1 MKDWVEMLATGLG
14 VLGALILFGYNAVT
28 ARHELRRK
36 HAESGRSLVTEM
48 CEDREVKNAF
58 ALLDMEDDTEVAL
71 KDDAGGEHATKW
83 ETAIHA
89 MRDTEES
96 EKAIL
101 VRPAFDA
108 LFYYFALFQNSINAG
123 LVHQSDVDYPS
134 AYFIRILGQY
144 KEVFGSYVEY
154 YELTQA
160 KQFLERWPDWKQPV
174 PVKTWPRLRRAA
186 DKTN

>member
-1 MKDWVEMLATGLG
+1 MLATALG
-14 VLGALILFGYNAVT
+14 VVGALVLFGYNAFT
-28 ARHELRRK
+28 AREELRRK

-48 CEDREVKNAF
+48 CDDREVKNAF

-71 KDDAGGEHATKW
+71 KDEGGTEYATSW
-83 ETAIHA
+83 ETAVLA
-89 MRDTEES
+89 MRYTDES
-96 EKAIL
+96 QKAKL

-108 LFYYFALFQNSINAG
+108 LFYYFALFENSINAG

-144 KEVFGSYVEY
+144 KEEVFGWYVKH

-160 KQFLERWPDWKQPV
+160 KQFLERWPDWNQPV
-174 PVKTWPRLRRAA
+174 PVKKFPPQIMAA
-186 DKTN
+186 ARTT